1 MADTTAVLR
10 LALGQLSLRPASFL
24 GLGAA
29 LLLAQAT
36 VTLFGS
42 LVAAQVSAPPGT
54 RAAEAGPGLVLIAG
68 AFGEIAVL
76 VSLFTV
82 VNALGFTVRQ
92 QYRDLAL
99 LRTVAA
105 TPRQA
110 RRLVRRQVVAVVLA
124 VGPAGWVLGTAGARW
139 FLRELTVRGMAP
151 AGLSVPGTPVPS
163 AVALVAAL
171 LVALAA
177 TELAVRRISRIAP
190 AAALAESGDEA
201 AGTGLMRVVAGLAGL
216 AGGAALV
223 RLAATSTPDKSGQAA
238 LLAALVLLAA
248 VGLLGPPAARA
259 VTALPGLVVR
269 LSSRRTGWLADANL
283 RGYAHRLSSAVIPIA
298 LLTGLAGTMVLMTT
312 TVERLTA
319 AALPPGSG
327 LETVTSEID
336 TWLRQSEFGMLAGF
350 AAVATVNTLV
360 ALTAD
365 RRREFALLTL
375 VGATRR
381 QLARMLGAEAL
392 LTAVAGVLLG
402 SAVAFTAGGA
412 FSRALTGSVLSAVPW
427 VTFGW
432 IVAGAAALT
441 LPSVLGTGLLVSAGP
456 AVTAAGGRR
465 G

>member
-1 MADTTAVLR
+1 MADTVAVLR
-10 LALGQLSLRPASFL
+10 LALGQLRLRPASFL
-24 GLGAA
+24 GLAAA
-29 LLLAQAT
+29 LLLAEAA

-42 LVAAQVSAPPGT
+42 LIAAQASAPSGA
-54 RAAEAGPGLVLIAG
+54 RAAAGPGLVLIAG

-76 VSLFTV
+76 VSLVTV

-92 QYRDLAL
+92 QYRELAL

-110 RRLVRRQVVAVVLA
+110 RRLVRRQVAAVVLA
-124 VGPAGWVLGTAGARW
+124 VTPAGWVLGRVGARW
-139 FLRELTVRGMAP
+139 FLAELTVRGMAP
-151 AGLSVPGTPVPS
+151 AGLAVPGTPLP
-163 AVALVAAL
+163 L
-171 LVALAA
+171 LVALAVALLVSLAA
-177 TELAVRRISRIAP
+177 TEVAVRRISRIAP
-190 AAALAESGDEA
+190 AAALAESGDE
-201 AGTGLMRVVAGLAGL
+201 GPRTGPLRMVAGLAAL

-223 RLAATSTPDKSGQAA
+223 RLAATAAPDKSGQAA
-238 LLAALVLLAA
+238 LLAALVLLVA
-248 VGLLGPPAARA
+248 VGLLGPLAAGP
-259 VTALPGLVVR
+259 VTALPGLPVR
-269 LSSRRTGWLADANL
+269 LLARRAGWLAEANL
-283 RGYAHRLSSAVIPIA
+283 RGYAHRLSAAVVPIA

-327 LETVTSEID
+327 LATVTSETD
-336 TWLRQSEFGMLAGF
+336 SWLRQAEFTMLAGF

-365 RRREFALLTL
+365 RRREFALLVL

-402 SAVAFTAGGA
+402 AVVAFTAAGA
-412 FSRALTGSVLSAVPW
+412 FSLPLTGSVVPAVPW
-427 VTFGW
+427 GTFGW
-432 IVAGAAALT
+432 IVAGAGVLT

-456 AVTAAGGRR
+456 AVAAVGGRR